1 MNKTIRQQYRKNSK
15 KSLCKSKTAKKCKK
29 IKGCKHV
36 SGKKRSF
43 CRKIKN
49 KRYNK
54 TKKFKGGE
62 QICSPTNLDPCTDA
76 ALIGINQKKNNSK
89 EIEDAVWDEIIKRT
103 KEHEHATAAI
113 KDRRRYQLEG
123 MEYKNDQNDAKRKRQ
138 IASQAKRLEQE
149 KLALA
154 ERQNLTKS
162 NSTKS
167 ESECSTTNLG
177 SCTDDE
183 LYDIAINEKNSDKV
197 RKDARALMI

>member
-1 MNKTIRQQYRKNSK
+1 MGEAI
-15 KSLCKSKTAKKCKK
+15 
-29 IKGCKHV
+29 
-36 SGKKRSF
+36 
-43 CRKIKN
+43 N
-49 KRYNK
+49 KR
-54 TKKFKGGE
+54 
-62 QICSPTNLDPCTDA
+62 I
-76 ALIGINQKKNNSK
+76 
-89 EIEDAVWDEIIKRT
+89 
-103 KEHEHATAAI
+103 KEHKLATAAI
-113 KDRRRYQLEG
+113 KDRRWYQLEG